1 MKRYYTLKTTELR
14 NYQQLMSEL
23 RSLPTRGS
31 QNVLRRKSH
40 ASTVIPMFH
49 ALMGKL
55 NFIVNGDVPPSP
67 TPQPTEAFEE
77 EGRQQQR
84 TSTQRDQPPR
94 RFASQET
101 LEDERCDYNDFGENY
116 NNNNR
121 PAKRLPRGTA
131 PVSEIDRSFI
141 SLLRKPE
148 VKVDVFKGD
157 ALDFNRFMRQ
167 LESRVF
173 PHCEDDEEKLTFLEQ
188 YTEGE
193 PRRIVKGF
201 AHLSSKGFQNAM
213 HELQD
218 RYGNPIVVSNHYLNK
233 VLSFPSFKIDDVKS
247 LDEFALLLNECE
259 CATGSHGCLDILSSV
274 PNMQSMLRK
283 LPIQLQDR
291 FNRKWVSLQREGR
304 AVEFYH
310 LVQFIRD
317 EARLVKN
324 SPFGREALHGPQ
336 NVSTGSSSAKTSKQG
351 TYNRYSKHRTNSAV
365 ANGQTQKVSDKK
377 SFKRFCKHCS
387 GEHWLQD
394 CETFANCRTT
404 TKEVKSKSIRSV
416 INVSGQGTSLATA
429 KPLQNA
435 VNVIE
440 HIIP

>member
-1 MKRYYTLKTTELR
+1 MAEQVIEELEGAFKQLTESGTALFRESKLKESRTTDGRLSTAFMAKYYTLRATKFEPYEKVLSELLSMQEEDSDAKSYLEESADVMMIPAVDR
-14 NYQQLMSEL
+14 LMSKLDDMVFGKDRPASAL
-23 RSLPTRGS
+23 R
-31 QNVLRRKSH
+31 
-40 ASTVIPMFH
+40 
-49 ALMGKL
+49 
-55 NFIVNGDVPPSP
+55 
-67 TPQPTEAFEE
+67 QPTEATDQEE
-77 EGRQQQR
+77 QQQQR
-84 TSTQRDQPPR
+84 ASPRRCSSPQRDQPPR

-101 LEDERCDYNDFGENY
+101 LEDERCDDNDYEENY

-131 PVSEIDRSFI
+131 PVSEVDRSLI

-148 VKVDVFKGD
+148 VTVDVFKGD
-157 ALDFNRFMRQ
+157 ALDFSRFMRQ

-193 PRRIVKGF
+193 PNRIVKGF
-201 AHLSSKGFQNAM
+201 AHLSAKGFQDAM

-247 LDEFALLLNECE
+247 LDEFAMLLNECE

-274 PNMQSMLRK
+274 ANMQSMLRK

-291 FNRKWVSLQREGR
+291 FNRKWVNLQREGR

-310 LVQFIRD
+310 LVQFIKD

-324 SPFGREALHGPQ
+324 SPFGREALHGAQ
-336 NVSTGSSSAKTSKQG
+336 NVSTGSSSTKTSKQG

-377 SFKRFCKHCS
+377 PI
-387 GEHWLQD
+387 Q
-394 CETFANCRTT
+394 TF
-404 TKEVKSKSIRSV
+404 
-416 INVSGQGTSLATA
+416 L
-429 KPLQNA
+429 
-435 VNVIE
+435 
-440 HIIP
+440 